1 MLGMNTDLIFI
12 SEDMAI
18 TQLFL
23 IFLHLSERC
32 DDFSNVAQYVK
43 SLGMLKDRNTLQD
56 TDSN

>member
-1 MLGMNTDLIFI
+1 MNTDLIFI